1 MIKKLLAV
9 VIVLLVC
16 VVGVGSAVVA
26 RAEVVP
32 QKTETVY
39 VTVSNEYKSQLDSL
53 EENKV
58 LGVNT
63 ITMVDGYEPGLLD

>member
-9 VIVLLVC
+9 VLVLLVSIA
-16 VVGVGSAVVA
+16 GVGSAVVA
-26 RAEVVP
+26 NAEVVP
-32 QKTETVY
+32 QETETVY